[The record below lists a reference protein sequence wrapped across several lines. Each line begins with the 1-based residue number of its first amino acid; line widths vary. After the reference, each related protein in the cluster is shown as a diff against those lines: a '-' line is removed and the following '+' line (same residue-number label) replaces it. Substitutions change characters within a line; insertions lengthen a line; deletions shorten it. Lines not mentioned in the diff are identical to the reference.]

1 MVVIWIILQSIIH
14 NLQYNLCID
23 NVWCSIYDN
32 TNIGKI
38 MKKFV
43 YDSWNGVMN
52 YDKNPI
58 EKYS

>member
-1 MVVIWIILQSIIH
+1 MDPFCKIYCT
-14 NLQYNLCID
+14 LQYNLCID

-38 MKKFV
+38 MKKFI